1 MEGIA
6 LILSEV
12 ILAEEMMSDVDS
24 LRDLFFSYYIYIY
37 IYILIGGPNLFY

>member
-24 LRDLFFSYYIYIY
+24 LRDLFFLFIYIY

>member
-1 MEGIA
+1 MKGIA

-24 LRDLFFSYYIYIY
+24 LRDLFFFLYIY

>member
-24 LRDLFFSYYIYIY
+24 LRYLFLFIYIY
-37 IYILIGGPNLFY
+37 FNRWS